1 MSQEPCLAL
10 TRLKRVCGHLCK
22 SRGGFSMI
30 EAGLLMPI
38 FLFMTFAIVDYGLMM
53 SERSAAAGNISS
65 LTRTIQDNPQISIA
79 ELNTL
84 IANTGFGNGN
94 LTAAGNCLCAKS
106 FSTQA
111 QAQSFTADTGCSDAA
126 CTAAGRNTGIGTP
139 RFIGVRGEVTYNFI
153 TPVHNIFTG
162 NNAQVMRFGKVVPVG
177 VTVCPAGQAL
187 TSAGVCA
194 ASTITCGAGQFLT
207 ASGTC
212 SAAVPVCNQPGKAL
226 QFDGANWSCASV
238 AMSLSSSDCY
248 WTGAY
253 SGMQAGKCGWRG
265 QECASGY
272 MIASLEHQNDA
283 CDIGFNQHDEAF
295 KIKCCRVQLN

>member
-1 MSQEPCLAL
+1 
-10 TRLKRVCGHLCK
+10 
-22 SRGGFSMI
+22 MI

-111 QAQSFTADTGCSDAA
+111 QAQSFTADTGCGDAA

-212 SAAVPVCNQPGKAL
+212 SATVPVCSGVGVAL
-226 QFDGANWSCASV
+226 QFDGAKFKCEKVQVDLKSIGYTN
-238 AMSLSSSDCY
+238 CY
-248 WTGAY
+248 WTQWQNEWDKGHAICPDGY
-253 SGMQAGKCGWRG
+253 FTQA
-265 QECASGY
+265 
-272 MIASLEHQNDA
+272 I
-283 CDIGFNQHDEAF
+283 DITWWDPHHSNADS
-295 KIKCCRVQLN
+295 IRTNCCQLFLK

>member
-1 MSQEPCLAL
+1 
-10 TRLKRVCGHLCK
+10 
-22 SRGGFSMI
+22 MI

-212 SAAVPVCNQPGKAL
+212 SATVPDCKGVGKAL
-226 QFDGANWSCASV
+226 QFDAAKQEWQCVSGGGAPVRHWTSEEFILTYNIGWDGLAYTTYLGVNDDQYQVCYFSKILVDGANGGYCQLFKSGTAWYIYYGKW
-238 AMSLSSSDCY
+238 MSGGVQCIVH
-248 WTGAY
+248 
-253 SGMQAGKCGWRG
+253 CVGW
-265 QECASGY
+265 
-272 MIASLEHQNDA
+272 
-283 CDIGFNQHDEAF
+283 
-295 KIKCCRVQLN
+295 

>member
-1 MSQEPCLAL
+1 
-10 TRLKRVCGHLCK
+10 
-22 SRGGFSMI
+22 MI

-111 QAQSFTADTGCSDAA
+111 QAQSFTADTGCGDAA

-194 ASTITCGAGQFLT
+194 ASTITCGAGEFLT
-207 ASGTC
+207 GSATCTKPQLSFVHFTSPQVCGMTNWVTVPNSDTLPTFCSLSAVDNDFPTIISSGDYQCRVRRNASGGWEYFLPAPC
-212 SAAVPVCNQPGKAL
+212 GNINCVVSCFSASITFP
-226 QFDGANWSCASV
+226 
-238 AMSLSSSDCY
+238 
-248 WTGAY
+248 
-253 SGMQAGKCGWRG
+253 
-265 QECASGY
+265 
-272 MIASLEHQNDA
+272 
-283 CDIGFNQHDEAF
+283 
-295 KIKCCRVQLN
+295 